1 MVDITDPDHLNQI
14 ISNKN
19 DKIND
24 LYKEIDRLK
33 KERDR
38 INNEAADYID
48 DLYTEIKRLNEVI
61 TDMMDEEL

>member
-1 MVDITDPDHLNQI
+1 MVDITDPDHLYNI

-33 KERDR
+33 MERDR

-48 DLYTEIKRLNEVI
+48 ELYTEIKRLNEVI
-61 TDMMDEEL
+61 TNIMDEEL